1 MWEGWSD
8 APRQKGTIP
17 IGGASKISQIEDG
30 LAALGWTP
38 TEKEMQLLN
47 EVSITELG
55 FPHDF
60 LESKESILGNT
71 LGQVIGFGR
80 LLVWSR

>member
-1 MWEGWSD
+1 MSRMCAGFAFQASMCYVGRLERCASS
-8 APRQKGTIP
+8 KGTIP
-17 IGGASKISQIEDG
+17 IGGASKISQIEDS

-38 TEKEMQLLN
+38 AEKEMQLLN

-60 LESKESILGNT
+60 LESKESILG
-71 LGQVIGFGR
+71 
-80 LLVWSR
+80 